1 MEPILMMT
9 ASQVYECLEV
19 SPSEKLVLKYATLGF
34 PFIRGFPLHE
44 WNDTIPLTMTASQVY
59 ECVKVSLSE
68 MWVLK
73 YTTFACEKLI
83 FLKSEY

>member
-1 MEPILMMT
+1 MGFPSHGRNGTRPLMMT

-44 WNDTIPLTMTASQVY
+44 WNETDPLTMTASQVY
-59 ECVKVSLSE
+59 ECGKVSLSE
-68 MWVLK
+68 
-73 YTTFACEKLI
+73 
-83 FLKSEY
+83 